1 MVAPGL
7 RSRPGRASRAGW
19 ASLALLRERVL
30 PVVLGLA
37 AIGIV
42 WEGAIWFFDVKPF
55 VLPSLT
61 AIFGATIDD
70 LPRMLVA
77 LQATLYE
84 AGSGYALG
92 TAIGVALA
100 MLMVFMPPLERVLM
114 PVVVAINSVPVVA
127 YTPLALIWL
136 GIGPASKIA
145 MVTLAVGF
153 VILINTIHGLKRP
166 EQGAIDLMRSFGA
179 GPVTIM
185 RKLRLPAA
193 MPSMVNG
200 LRVAVVRAI
209 IVAIVAEMLGA
220 YSGIG
225 WVIFQ
230 ATQQV
235 DFLLVWAAV
244 LTSSVASM
252 LLYLLLVWIDRKLVW
267 WQ

>member
-1 MVAPGL
+1 MVAAGL
-7 RSRPGRASRAGW
+7 NIGAV
-19 ASLALLRERVL
+19 LRERVL

-37 AIGIV
+37 VIGGI
-42 WEGAIWFFDVKPF
+42 WEAAIWAFDVKPY

-70 LPRMLVA
+70 LPMMLTA

-84 AGSGYALG
+84 AGLGYALG

-100 MLMVFMPPLERVLM
+100 MLMVFLPAVERGLM

-153 VILINTIHGLKRP
+153 VILVNTLHGLKRP
-166 EQGAIDLMRSFGA
+166 EEASINLMRSFGA
-179 GPVTIM
+179 GPLTIM
-185 RKLRLPAA
+185 MKLRVPAA
-193 MPSMVNG
+193 LPSVVNG
-200 LRVAVVRAI
+200 LRVAVVRAVLI
-209 IVAIVAEMLGA
+209 AIVSEMLGA
-220 YSGIG
+220 YAGIG

-235 DFLLVWAAV
+235 DFLLVWAGV
-244 LTSSVASM
+244 LTASVASM
-252 LLYLLLVWIDRKLVW
+252 ILYLLLVWVDRKLVW